1 MNIVICDDYQKMSEK
16 AAEIVANKVSGQK
29 CVLGLATG
37 STPEGMYSSLVE
49 MSKAGKCDFSSVTT
63 FNLDEYV
70 GIPRTHEQS
79 YHTFMRENLFDHID
93 IDINNTNVPCGDVE
107 DLQQECDRYNA
118 LLDTLKQDI
127 QLLGIGAN
135 GHIGFNEPG
144 TSFDSVTYITDLQQ
158 KTISDNARFFESI
171 NDVPTQAIT
180 MGVKNIMNAKKVLL
194 LASGLNKANAI
205 KALVLD
211 EISESCPAS
220 VLRNHDDVIVIVD
233 KEAAS
238 LLEK

>member
-1 MNIVICDDYQKMSEK
+1 MKVIVKDNYQAVCEE
-16 AAEIVANKVSGQK
+16 AYKVMKEVVLQENP
-29 CVLGLATG
+29 VLGLATG
-37 STPEGMYSSLVE
+37 STPVGLYKLMVE
-49 MSKAGKCDFSSVTT
+49 DCKLGNVSYKNVRTV
-63 FNLDEYV
+63 NLDEYV

-238 LLEK
+238 LLDK